1 MSRSLRR
8 KLAIALV
15 TACVVIAVPA
25 ASIALSLLVSPPQ
38 AVQTAGQSLE
48 LSAGPPTL
56 TAAGPGTLAL
66 FGQSIPTTQQ
76 FAGPIR
82 PRLQWA
88 QVTHYDQLLEALKEP
103 RTLGEDLRA
112 GWSAYF
118 VREVIIAIL
127 LAAAL
132 SGVTLALARRQWRLV
147 LTGMAV
153 AAAIAGGTEAFA
165 VSSAA
170 NGLTRL
176 SQVQTLDE
184 LVGRTPLTVAAA
196 PPKTPTS
203 AATTVV
209 IGDSTAAGAGN
220 PLVAGATT
228 QDVACRRS
236 RDSYATVIA
245 AVNNSTVVNLACTNA
260 SIESG
265 LFGIEAINGS
275 IVPAQ
280 LATLDAM
287 TGVRTVIVSIGA
299 NEMHW
304 AALMELCLVSPTCD
318 DSASAAWFSQAL
330 DGFTVDYYDLL
341 QHLATLP
348 GAPQVIVN
356 EYYDPLPVKPV
367 CPGQPG
373 ITAAKSKV
381 LLGRLTMFNKVLSQ
395 GAASFGFAAVDPN
408 FVGHELC
415 TNQSFVQ
422 GLGAG
427 APLHPNAAG
436 ELAIALADER
446 PLLNP
451 APPHPTEDPT
461 PSPTP

>member
-1 MSRSLRR
+1 VPRSLSR
-8 KLAIALV
+8 KLVVTLV
-15 TACVVIAVPA
+15 AGCVLLAVPL

-38 AVQTAGQSLE
+38 AIQTAGQSLE

-88 QVTHYDQLLEALKEP
+88 QITHYDQLLLALREP
-103 RTLGEDLRA
+103 RALGQDLRE
-112 GWSAYF
+112 GWSVYF
-118 VREVIIAIL
+118 IRELAIAIL
-127 LAAAL
+127 AAAAL
-132 SGVTLALARRQWRLV
+132 AGLTLLLARRRWRLV
-147 LTGMAV
+147 LIGV
-153 AAAIAGGTEAFA
+153 VLAAAIAGGTDALA

-170 NGLTRL
+170 NGLNRL

-196 PPKTPTS
+196 PPKVPST

-220 PLVAGATT
+220 PLVANATS

-236 RDSYATVIA
+236 RDSYAADIA
-245 AVNNSTVVNLACTNA
+245 SVNGTAVVNLACTNA
-260 SIESG
+260 SIEAG
-265 LFGIEAINGS
+265 LFGIESINGS

-280 LATLDAM
+280 LATLDGM

-304 AALMELCLVSPTCD
+304 AALMELCLVSPQCD
-318 DSASAAWFSQAL
+318 DSASAAWFAQAL

-348 GAPQVIVN
+348 GAPQVIIN
-356 EYYDPLPVKPV
+356 EYYDPLPAKPA
-367 CPGQPG
+367 CPGQPN
-373 ITAAKSKV
+373 IIAAKSAV
-381 LLGRLTMFNKVLSQ
+381 LLARLTMFNTVLSE
-395 GAASFGFAAVDPN
+395 GAASFGFAAVDPS
-408 FVGHELC
+408 FAGHELC
-415 TNQSFVQ
+415 TSQSFVQ

-436 ELAIALADER
+436 ELAIALTDER

-451 APPHPTEDPT
+451 SAPHPTEDPA

>member
-1 MSRSLRR
+1 VPRPLSR
-8 KLAIALV
+8 KIAIALV
-15 TACVVIAVPA
+15 TACVVLAVP

-56 TAAGPGTLAL
+56 TTAGPGTLAL

-88 QVTHYDQLLEALKEP
+88 QVTHYDQLLVALREP
-103 RTLGEDLRA
+103 GGLGQDLRE

-118 VREVIIAIL
+118 IREVMIAIL

-132 SGVTLALARRQWRLV
+132 AGVTLLLVRREWRLV
-147 LTGMAV
+147 LTGVVV
-153 AAAIAGGTEAFA
+153 AAVIAGGIDAVA

-170 NGLTRL
+170 NGLNRL

-196 PPKTPTS
+196 PPKAPTTVAS
-203 AATTVV
+203 TVV

-220 PLVAGATT
+220 PVVAHATP
-228 QDVACRRS
+228 QAAACRRS
-236 RDSYATVIA
+236 QDSYAADIA
-245 AVNNSTVVNLACTNA
+245 AVNGTTVVNLACTNA
-260 SIESG
+260 SIEAG
-265 LFGIEAINGS
+265 LFGIESINRT

-304 AALMELCLVSPTCD
+304 AALMELCLVSPQCD
-318 DSASAAWFSQAL
+318 DSASSAWFSQAL
-330 DGFTVDYYDLL
+330 DNFTVDYYDLL

-356 EYYDPLPVKPV
+356 EYYDPLPAKPV
-367 CPGQPG
+367 CPGQPD
-373 ITAAKSKV
+373 ITVAKSTV
-381 LLGRLTMFNKVLSQ
+381 LLARLTMFNKVLSE
-395 GAASFGFAAVDPN
+395 GAASFGFAAVDPS
-408 FVGHELC
+408 FAGHELC

-461 PSPTP
+461 PIPTP

>member
-1 MSRSLRR
+1 
-8 KLAIALV
+8 LALA
-15 TACVVIAVPA
+15 TACVVVAVPLA
-25 ASIALSLLVSPPQ
+25 GVVFSLLVAPQ
-38 AVQTAGQSLE
+38 ESIQTAGQSLE
-48 LSAGPPTL
+48 LSAGPALSL
-56 TAAGPGTLAL
+56 TGPGTLAL

-76 FAGPIR
+76 FTGPIR
-82 PRLQWA
+82 PRLQWSEI
-88 QVTHYDQLLEALKEP
+88 THYDQLLEALKTP
-103 RTLGEDLRA
+103 RDLGQDLRQ

-118 VREVIIAIL
+118 TRELVIAIAS
-127 LAAAL
+127 AAAL
-132 SGVTLALARRQWRLV
+132 AALFLALTRRSWRLV
-147 LTGMAV
+147 LAGALV
-153 AAAIAGGTEAFA
+153 AAGVAGVIDAVA

-170 NGLTRL
+170 AGLNRL

-184 LVGRTPLTVAAA
+184 LVGRTPLTVAA
-196 PPKTPTS
+196 PPPRTTTVS
-203 AATTVV
+203 ATTVV

-220 PLVAGATT
+220 PVVSSATP

-236 RDSYATVIA
+236 RDSYAADIA
-245 AVNNSTVVNLACTNA
+245 AVNGGTVVNLACTNA
-260 SIESG
+260 SIEDG
-265 LFGIEAINGS
+265 LFGIEAINGA

-280 LATLDAM
+280 LATLAGM
-287 TGVRTVIVSIGA
+287 TGVHTVIVSIGA

-304 AALMELCLVSPTCD
+304 AELMELCLVSPQCD
-318 DSASAAWFSQAL
+318 DSASAAWFAQAL
-330 DGFTVDYYDLL
+330 DNFTVDYYDLL

-348 GAPQVIVN
+348 GAPQVIIN
-356 EYYDPLPVKPV
+356 EYYDPLPAKPV

-373 ITAAKSKV
+373 LTAAKSAV
-381 LLGRLTMFNKVLSQ
+381 LLARLTTFNTVLSQ

-408 FVGHELC
+408 FAGHELC
-415 TNQSFVQ
+415 TNQSYVQ

-461 PSPTP
+461 PSPS

>member
-1 MSRSLRR
+1 MPRSLSR
-8 KLAIALV
+8 KIEIALV
-15 TACVVIAVPA
+15 AACVVLAVPA

-48 LSAGPPTL
+48 LSAEPPTL
-56 TAAGPGTLAL
+56 TTTGPGTLAL

-76 FAGPIR
+76 FTGPIR

-88 QVTHYDQLLEALKEP
+88 QVTHYDQLLLALREP
-103 RTLGEDLRA
+103 RSLGQDLRD
-112 GWSAYF
+112 GWTAYF
-118 VREVIIAIL
+118 IREVIIAIL

-132 SGVTLALARRQWRLV
+132 AGVILLLVRRHWRLV
-147 LTGMAV
+147 LIGVAV
-153 AAAIAGGTEAFA
+153 AAAVAGGIDALA

-170 NGLTRL
+170 NGLNRL

-196 PPKTPTS
+196 PPKTPVT

-220 PLVAGATT
+220 PLVADATP

-236 RDSYATVIA
+236 RDSYAADIA
-245 AVNNSTVVNLACTNA
+245 AVNGTTVVNLACTNA
-260 SIESG
+260 SIEAG

-280 LATLDAM
+280 LATLDSM

-318 DSASAAWFSQAL
+318 DSASSAWFSQAL
-330 DGFTVDYYDLL
+330 DSFTVDYYDLL

-356 EYYDPLPVKPV
+356 EYYDPLPAKPV
-367 CPGQPG
+367 CPGQPN
-373 ITAAKSKV
+373 ITAAKSAV
-381 LLGRLTMFNKVLSQ
+381 LSARLAMFNKVLSE
-395 GAASFGFAAVDPN
+395 GAASFGFAAVNPS
-408 FVGHELC
+408 FAGHELC